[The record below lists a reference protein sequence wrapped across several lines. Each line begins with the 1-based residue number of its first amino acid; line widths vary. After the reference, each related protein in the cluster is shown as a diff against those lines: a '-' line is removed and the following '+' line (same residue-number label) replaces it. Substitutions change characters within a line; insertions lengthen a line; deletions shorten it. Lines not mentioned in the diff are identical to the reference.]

1 MPRRNRSKAK
11 DFSLS
16 LLLLLCCSGFVIPVF
31 AAEMKPL
38 DNLQGYLISREITDL
53 CNKSAES
60 TERLDG
66 VLRSLGRIQE
76 LTSSRTIDSALREVL
91 NAQALKQ
98 QAETDLKALTSYV
111 ARNRKTLENEGLEDL
126 IPLAELDDRTFSRH
140 GKALDSYLA
149 SFRTLLEFL
158 RQGSGDSP
166 STEKDRQE
174 RQEELF
180 NAYVEALTLYNE
192 RSEER
197 ARYMYKYLSEH
208 PQLRDLFPR

>member
-1 MPRRNRSKAK
+1 MHRQNLWNAK
-11 DFSLS
+11 NLFFII
-16 LLLLLCCSGFVIPVF
+16 LLLLCCSGIVLPAF

-53 CNKSAES
+53 CTKSAES

-66 VLRSLGRIQE
+66 LLRSLGRIQE
-76 LTSSRTIDSALREVL
+76 LTSSRAIDSALREVL
-91 NAQALKQ
+91 NAQHSKQ
-98 QAETDLKALTSYV
+98 QAEADIKALTGYA

-158 RQGSGDSP
+158 RQGSNDNAA
-166 STEKDRQE
+166 TEKDRQE

-180 NAYVEALTLYNE
+180 NTYVEALTLYNE

-197 ARYMYKYLSEH
+197 ARYLEIFLSEH
-208 PQLRDLFPR
+208 PRLRDLFPR

>member
-1 MPRRNRSKAK
+1 MSRQNRLKAK
-11 DFSLS
+11 NLFFPF
-16 LLLLLCCSGFVIPVF
+16 LLLLCCSGTILPVY

-53 CNKSAES
+53 CSKSAEAS
-60 TERLDG
+60 ERLEG

-76 LTSSRTIDSALREVL
+76 LTSSRAVESALREVL

-98 QAETDLKALTSYV
+98 QTEADLKALAGYV
-111 ARNRKTLENEGLEDL
+111 DRNRKALEKEGLEDL

-140 GKALDSYLA
+140 AKALDSYLA

-158 RQGSGDSP
+158 RHGSDDTP
-166 STEKDRQE
+166 ATEKDRQE

-180 NAYVEALTLYNE
+180 NAYVEALTLYND

-197 ARYMYKYLSEH
+197 AQYLGKFLREH